1 MVYFSIIMVVYFSIT
16 IYTLSTSML
25 VYPHMANGLN
35 GYIAHRVL
43 FKNILRFD
51 KLLPSCFE
59 VVLGIGGLYVY
70 VASTECNGF
79 ESMYTLGIL
88 GFHDKSW
95 ESTEFPW
102 SIYDRNLRRVPYR
115 P

>member
-1 MVYFSIIMVVYFSIT
+1 
-16 IYTLSTSML
+16 ML

-79 ESMYTLGIL
+79 ETMYTLGIL